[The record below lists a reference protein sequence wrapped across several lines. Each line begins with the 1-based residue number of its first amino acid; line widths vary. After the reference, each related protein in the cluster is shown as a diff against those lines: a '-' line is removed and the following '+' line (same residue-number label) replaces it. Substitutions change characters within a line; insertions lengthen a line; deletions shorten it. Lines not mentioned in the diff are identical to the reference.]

1 MVTIE
6 LKPNGAS
13 ISVTEQNKK
22 EYVDAVVDYRI
33 SQRVKEQF
41 GAFME
46 GLLELIPR
54 DLINVFDER
63 ELELLI
69 GGTAEIDMYGTFHN
83 HKATYTDIIY
93 FILQGRL
100 DKVHRLSG
108 LWKNWPSHWM
118 VLAVHPFLAIGA

>member
-1 MVTIE
+1 MTIE
-6 LKPNGAS
+6 LKPSGAS

-41 GAFME
+41 GALME

-69 GGTAEIDMYGTFHN
+69 VGTPEIDMYGTFHN

-93 FILQGRL
+93 FFLQGRL

-108 LWKNWPSHWM
+108 L
-118 VLAVHPFLAIGA
+118 